1 MSKTIS
7 TVAKATTV
15 KKVAKT
21 KPATKTTTKKVAQK
35 KVAETVTE
43 AVKVAETKVKKEKK
57 ERVPFDYKAVAER
70 TVTAFKDNKKVDVIA
85 DSSLAT
91 PRDNNNPE
99 YSYIHFFKKGTTNN
113 MFGLFIKSKKAIFCV
128 NNEVAKKIEGE
139 NFTLTYKKK
148 KDTIVYTR
156 VVVSHED
163 IITMAK
169 TIIPLY
175 E

>member
-1 MSKTIS
+1 MSKS
-7 TVAKATTV
+7 TTSTAVKATTV

-21 KPATKTTTKKVAQK
+21 KVATKKPTEKKVTEK
-35 KVAETVTE
+35 KVAETVSE
-43 AVKVAETKVKKEKK
+43 AVKDAEKKVKKEKI
-57 ERVPFDYKAVAER
+57 PFDYKAVADK

-85 DSSLAT
+85 DSSLDT
-91 PRDNNNPE
+91 PTDNNNPE
-99 YSYIHFFKKGTTNN
+99 FSYIHFYKKGSKSN
-113 MFGLFIKSKKAIFCV
+113 LFQLYIKSKKAIFCV

-148 KDTIVYTR
+148 KDVTVYTR
-156 VVVSHED
+156 VIVSHED
-163 IITMAK
+163 IVTMAK